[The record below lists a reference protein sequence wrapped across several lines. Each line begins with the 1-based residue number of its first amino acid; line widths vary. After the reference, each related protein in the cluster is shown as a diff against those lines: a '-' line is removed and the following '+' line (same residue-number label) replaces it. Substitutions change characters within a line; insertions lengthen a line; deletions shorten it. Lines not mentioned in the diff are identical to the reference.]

1 MLVSVPISSSSPSR
15 RSLSSR
21 ISSMRSSSR
30 SGETSSPNPCVAEWS
45 VIARYCRPSL
55 IAAPRHLLGG
65 LLAVRQGRVAVQ
77 VALEVLEHDQL
88 RQLAAGERG
97 LELAAA
103 LAQLGRDPLQPELG
117 VDLLLG
123 RAAGGLA
130 RRVVEDPVLGD
141 VQALAHRRLAHG
153 DVVRL
158 GAREVLQHV
167 AELVGLDDLDV
178 HLHARVRGDARA
190 GVALLVDGLDQL
202 ELAQRRRQRGRLGGG
217 DDDVDVLDRV
227 GHPAQRAR
235 DLDPVHAGMRPQRAG
250 DLVGHG

>member
-1 MLVSVPISSSSPSR
+1 MFVSVPISSSKPVEALVELADLLDALR
-15 RSLSSR
+15 QPLGRDV
-21 ISSMRSSSR
+21 
-30 SGETSSPNPCVAEWS
+30 VAEP
-45 VIARYCRPSL
+45 VRGRVVGDREVLQAEPDRRL
-55 IAAPRHLLGG
+55 GHLLGG

-77 VALEVLEHDQL
+77 VALRSSSTISSRE
-88 RQLAAGERG
+88 LAAGERG

-123 RAAGGLA
+123 RAARGLA

-141 VQALAHRRLAHG
+141 VQALAHRGLAQG

-158 GAREVLQHV
+158 GAGEVLEHV

-178 HLHARVRGDARA
+178 HLHARVGHHARA
-190 GVALLVDGLDQL
+190 GLALLVHGLDQL
-202 ELAQRRRQRGRLGGG
+202 ELAQRRREAGRVGGG
-217 DDDVDVLDRV
+217 DDDVDVLDGV
-227 GHPAQRAR
+227 GHPAQRAG
-235 DLDPVHAGMRPQRAG
+235 DLDPVHAGMRAQRAG